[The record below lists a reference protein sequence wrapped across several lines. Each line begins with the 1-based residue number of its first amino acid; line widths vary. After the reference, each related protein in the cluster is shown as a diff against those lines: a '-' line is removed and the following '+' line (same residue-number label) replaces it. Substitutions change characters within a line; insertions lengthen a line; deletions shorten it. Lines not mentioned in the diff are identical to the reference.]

1 MPRAFPKRNDASQ
14 HFKIVFG
21 GWMQERDATHA
32 RRLLGLRPR
41 YERPRSRCAA
51 EKRDELAPFQ
61 LIELHS
67 VPARSALNDIELAG
81 TSQWVG

>member
-32 RRLLGLRPR
+32 RRLLRARREWPS
-41 YERPRSRCAA
+41 RSR
-51 EKRDELAPFQ
+51 
-61 LIELHS
+61 
-67 VPARSALNDIELAG
+67 
-81 TSQWVG
+81 TSEGA